1 MSAYNTLMDHA
12 ADGAGSMS
20 RAARTRRMARRYAV
34 PGVGAAILLAY
45 CIVIIV
51 GPSVAPYPPNQIS
64 LSSRLLGPSLLHLFG
79 TDELGRDVF
88 SRVLV
93 GTRLSLP
100 IGVIVVLCGASIGT
114 AIGGIAAYVG
124 GAVEET
130 LMRLADLFLAFP
142 PLILAMAIVA
152 ALGVGVENAIIA
164 MVIVW
169 WPTYA
174 RFGRSLVLVQ
184 REQEY
189 VQAARVLGFSPTRI
203 LVGHIFP
210 NALGPLVVLLTLDVG
225 NAIITFAGLSFLG
238 LGVVPPTAE
247 WGSMV
252 SEGISL
258 VNQWWVAGFPGLA
271 IVIAVL
277 GLNFLG
283 DGMRDWLDPQSRRR

>member
-1 MSAYNTLMDHA
+1 MNLAYTPGDGGGEVTLA
-12 ADGAGSMS
+12 NS
-20 RAARTRRMARRYAV
+20 REVRARRLARRYAV
-34 PGVGAAILLAY
+34 PGVGAAILLVY
-45 CIVIIV
+45 CLVIVIGPIIV
-51 GPSVAPYPPNQIS
+51 PYPPNQID
-64 LSSRLLGPSLLHLFG
+64 LTTRLLAPSARHLFG

-93 GTRLSLP
+93 GARLSLP
-100 IGVIVVLCGASIGT
+100 IGVVVVLFGASIGT
-114 AIGGIAAYVG
+114 AIGGIAAYTG
-124 GAVEET
+124 GRVEEV

-152 ALGVGVENAIIA
+152 GLGVGVGNAIIA

-174 RFGRSLVLVQ
+174 RLGRSLVLVQ
-184 REQEY
+184 RDQEY
-189 VQAARVLGFSPTRI
+189 VQAARVLGFSPLRI
-203 LVGHIFP
+203 LLGHIFP
-210 NALGPLVVLLTLDVG
+210 NALGPLVVLVTLDVG

-238 LGVVPPTAE
+238 LGVVPPAAE

-258 VNQWWVAGFPGLA
+258 VSQWWVAGFPGLA